1 MTLAQSAEERDQV
14 NKMRALTL
22 SEAATELR
30 KSRRWL
36 QTWLALHPA
45 DAAGV
50 PFYAPLGRTKTFS
63 VSDLERIRA
72 AAREEERCRLNS
84 SRPARAKR
92 RTTPSAAHTSE
103 STLTELRALLTK
115 SSPAKS
121 SKASRGLSNA
131 ASMRQSPP

>member
-1 MTLAQSAEERDQV
+1 MTLAQSAEERDLV

-63 VSDLERIRA
+63 DSDLERIRA
-72 AAREEERCRLNS
+72 TAREEERCRLNS

-92 RTTPSAAHTSE
+92 RTTPSAAPTSE
-103 STLTELRALLTK
+103 FTLSELRALLTK
-115 SSPAKS
+115 SSRAKFSRAS
-121 SKASRGLSNA
+121 SGQSNVV
-131 ASMRQSPP
+131 SMPQR